1 MGKDKLDYLAVTSR
15 ILGKR
20 GHVGGGE
27 RCSQTNLYR
36 GRIVTTRWNFLE
48 KYQKENSLL
57 PMSFNKALE
66 EEKDYN
72 GGFLIVVGSMFGIQ
86 YGEPK
91 ISKQVVRAKR

>member
-27 RCSQTNLYR
+27 RCSQTNLYS

-48 KYQKENSLL
+48 KHQKENSLL
-57 PMSFNKALE
+57 QMSFNKALE
-66 EEKDYN
+66 DEKYYN

-86 YGEPK
+86 CGNQK
-91 ISKQVVRAKR
+91 FQNK